1 MCGTN
6 SISAIPV
13 LAFEPKERLY
23 RKIIQ
28 FQVPPPARAALH
40 AIVNDGS
47 IWASW
52 THVPVIDLNHT
63 RNIPIT
69 LVKSGISASQLHE
82 AVDRSPDVLSS
93 HPSAYTV
100 LGMSMNVDVLCFDTT
115 KTITK

>member
-1 MCGTN
+1 M
-6 SISAIPV
+6 
-13 LAFEPKERLY
+13 
-23 RKIIQ
+23 IQ

-47 IWASW
+47 IWASG
-52 THVPVIDLNHT
+52 TQFPVIDLNHT

-82 AVDRSPDVLSS
+82 AADRSPDVLSS

-100 LGMSMNVDVLCFDTT
+100 VEMSMDVVV
-115 KTITK
+115 